1 MFMLGK
7 SNASSYNSSIASQM
21 VSVTAMSCIGR
32 YPAAPRHWIMFTS
45 ILNRA
50 SVLVDCRI

>member
-7 SNASSYNSSIASQM
+7 SNASSYDSSIASQM

-32 YPAAPRHWIMFTS
+32 YPTAPS
-45 ILNRA
+45 Y
-50 SVLVDCRI
+50 